1 VVFQDVLDVAYDPRA
16 GAAAGSHAGAAAVD

>member
-1 VVFQDVLDVAYDPRA
+1 VLDVAYDPRA